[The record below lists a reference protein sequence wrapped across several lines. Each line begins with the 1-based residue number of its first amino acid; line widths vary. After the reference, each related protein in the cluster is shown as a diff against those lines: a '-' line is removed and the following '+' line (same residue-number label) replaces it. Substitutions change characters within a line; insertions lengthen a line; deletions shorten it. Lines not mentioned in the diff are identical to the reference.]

1 VKVHF
6 QKIKRLSGYRYIKIK
21 WQITY
26 IQLKIYCIII
36 CCAREEFEDTITYIH
51 LKIYCIIICCV
62 REEFEDTITY
72 IQLKTYCIII
82 CCVRE
87 EFEDTITYIQLKTYC
102 IIICCVREEFEDT
115 ITYVQLKTYC
125 IIICCV
131 REEFQDTITYIQ
143 LKTDCII
150 ICCVREEFEDTKEVI
165 SIRISKNRQHNGQKK
180 TYKRT
185 NNDLQNIHINL
196 KIEYHEPNNNREWT
210 QVLRK
215 GQLKFEI
222 RLFKQS
228 IFYTVSEAWDTVVQT
243 LIIYCEWSLR

>member
-1 VKVHF
+1 MKVHF

-21 WQITY
+21 SQITY

-87 EFEDTITYIQLKTYC
+87 EFED
-102 IIICCVREEFEDT
+102 
-115 ITYVQLKTYC
+115 VQLKTYC